1 LRNIV
6 PTLYELLEALPED
19 NADGLRAAFRKAVK
33 AHHPDNNPDDPD
45 AAQRFRRV
53 VRAHAILS
61 DDQQR
66 ATYDACLVN
75 AQQQRAQSSK
85 RNIFSGLRRLA
96 PDVVSSVMIAVMSIG
111 AFLLVEKVSTMRIAP
126 AQVQRISVP
135 VSALAAAMPVR
146 PSDTIGQVADHNKLD
161 PVPVAKEPAAPDA
174 VKEIAEPVAAA
185 TADNTGAVSPTS
197 DVVVK
202 DARYYRERGG
212 LAYRGGDLP
221 LALIDFDLAINLDPN
236 SAEAYADRAIV
247 FRRMGNMKRAL
258 ADVAEA
264 RRIDELRPQ
273 QTAPPSASN

>member
-1 LRNIV
+1 V

-19 NADGLRAAFRKAVK
+19 DADGLRAAFRKAVK

-96 PDVVSSVMIAVMSIG
+96 PDVVSSVVIAVMSIG

-146 PSDTIGQVADHNKLD
+146 PSDTVGRAADHSKLD

-185 TADNTGAVSPTS
+185 TADNTSAVSPTS

-212 LAYRGGDLP
+212 RAYRGGDLP

-236 SAEAYADRAIV
+236 SAEAHADRAIV